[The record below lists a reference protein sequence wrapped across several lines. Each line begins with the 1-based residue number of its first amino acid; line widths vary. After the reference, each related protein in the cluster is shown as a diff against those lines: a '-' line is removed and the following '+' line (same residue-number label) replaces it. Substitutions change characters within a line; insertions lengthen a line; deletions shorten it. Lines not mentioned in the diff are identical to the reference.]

1 MKSKCFSSIVAVT
14 LTATVIG
21 LTVIGTS
28 NSNKTF
34 FASASKDSYGISF
47 NSSKNKF
54 HSYTGNTA
62 YDGDATIKTNLGN
75 DIDFSYY
82 QVKGI
87 ASTWHVLGSGGYFYN
102 TDPIHG
108 IEKITLT
115 FKTDNALFDIYYSI
129 DDSFDQKQSFT
140 SSVESPT
147 VFNFDDYLPYYFKI
161 VNNSGSNF
169 NISSVDI
176 ALSCQL
182 NYQTLTITNENEVMG
197 SVSGSGIKAVGENVT
212 ITATPNPGYRF
223 SGWYNGSKLVSS
235 NNPYTFNMPYSDITY
250 IAKFSTNSYELTLNN
265 NNHDLGSITGSGS
278 FLYGSNVTIIA
289 TPNTGVSFLGWYDN
303 EDNLISSLLTYTF
316 TMPYEDLEYTAKFA
330 WTPYFITIDVNES
343 TMGSVTGS
351 GSYTYG
357 QQVNLVATPNEHH
370 SFFGW
375 YLDDELISR
384 EPVLTFSMPDE
395 SLDYEARFVVNH
407 YIYVYSDDESMGTV
421 NAPIECGT
429 GLNATVIA
437 NASTG
442 YAIDYWYDDD
452 LNEVSYESE
461 YTFAMPNHDVT
472 LYAAF
477 ATGYT
482 LTISSSDISKGTV
495 TGGGQYKAGRSVTVT
510 MTYISGTFKGWYDS
524 DNNLVSS
531 NNPYTFTM
539 PSSDY
544 LLAATF
550 MTTEE
555 WNIAHGVV
563 PTISEDG
570 KTITYGLYPQTN
582 VEDAASIA
590 SLNELAAPESNGW
603 YLYNNEYYAKLSATP
618 YKTNCKFDNGT
629 TIVSG
634 TTYWFKC
641 EPITWNVLS
650 NNSGEYYL
658 VSSVLLDTHCYYN
671 DAYSNRTIG
680 DQTVYP
686 NNYEY
691 SDIRAWLNNDFYDS
705 AFALGNNYIQTTT
718 VKNSASTTNSSS
730 NTYVCNNTQDKVFL
744 PSYKDYINF
753 SYGFTT
759 STDSTDT
766 RYCKTTDWARARGS
780 YYYHDTIDKPT
791 NYNGY
796 YWTRS
801 PYNAGDFFTWMV
813 GDYGCLVGNQC
824 RIDDTDTSVRPA
836 ITLKI
841 T

>member
-1 MKSKCFSSIVAVT
+1 MKSKHFSSIVAVT

-34 FASASKDSYGISF
+34 FASASKESYGISF

-62 YDGDATIKTNLGN
+62 YDGDATIQTNLVN

-161 VNNSGSNF
+161 VNTSGSNF

-265 NNHDLGSITGSGS
+265 NNHGLGSITGSGT
-278 FLYGSNVTIIA
+278 FLYGSSVTVIA

-303 EDNLISSLLTYTF
+303 EDNLISSLATYTF
-316 TMPYEDLEYTAKFA
+316 NMPYEDLEYTAKFA
-330 WTPYFITIDVNES
+330 WTPYSITIDVNDS

-375 YLDDELISR
+375 YLNNELVSQ
-384 EPVLTFSMPDE
+384 ETSLTFNMPAE
-395 SLDYEARFVVNH
+395 SLKYEAKFVVNH

-421 NAPIECGT
+421 SAPSEWGE
-429 GLNATVIA
+429 GLEVTVNA
-437 NASTG
+437 NALSG
-442 YAIDYWYDDD
+442 YVIDYWYDDD
-452 LNEVSYESE
+452 LNEVSCDSE
-461 YTFAMPNHDVT
+461 YTFVMPNNDLT

-477 ATGYT
+477 TTGYT
-482 LTISSSDISKGTV
+482 LTLSSSDESLGT
-495 TGGGQYKAGRSVTVT
+495 
-510 MTYISGTFKGWYDS
+510 
-524 DNNLVSS
+524 
-531 NNPYTFTM
+531 
-539 PSSDY
+539 
-544 LLAATF
+544 
-550 MTTEE
+550 
-555 WNIAHGVV
+555 
-563 PTISEDG
+563 
-570 KTITYGLYPQTN
+570 
-582 VEDAASIA
+582 
-590 SLNELAAPESNGW
+590 
-603 YLYNNEYYAKLSATP
+603 
-618 YKTNCKFDNGT
+618 
-629 TIVSG
+629 
-634 TTYWFKC
+634 
-641 EPITWNVLS
+641 
-650 NNSGEYYL
+650 
-658 VSSVLLDTHCYYN
+658 
-671 DAYSNRTIG
+671 
-680 DQTVYP
+680 
-686 NNYEY
+686 
-691 SDIRAWLNNDFYDS
+691 
-705 AFALGNNYIQTTT
+705 
-718 VKNSASTTNSSS
+718 
-730 NTYVCNNTQDKVFL
+730 
-744 PSYKDYINF
+744 
-753 SYGFTT
+753 
-759 STDSTDT
+759 
-766 RYCKTTDWARARGS
+766 
-780 YYYHDTIDKPT
+780 
-791 NYNGY
+791 
-796 YWTRS
+796 
-801 PYNAGDFFTWMV
+801 
-813 GDYGCLVGNQC
+813 
-824 RIDDTDTSVRPA
+824 
-836 ITLKI
+836 
-841 T
+841 